1 MACLGEVA
9 ITILWLVLGFLGV
22 GALWMARRIHRDVGE
37 ALARRD
43 KREKA
48 ADEGEQ

>member
-37 ALARRD
+37 ALARR
-43 KREKA
+43 EKD
-48 ADEGEQ
+48 ADEGDQ